1 MIQVSKYLICVSF
14 IRQVLLVLTQLE
26 GSGGFAIAHRLIHR
40 LSSQGG
46 LNDWG
51 PVGES
56 HQPPLNSNIAGL
68 HTPRPI

>member
-1 MIQVSKYLICVSF
+1 M
-14 IRQVLLVLTQLE
+14 LLVLTQLE

-51 PVGES
+51 PPGEA
-56 HQPPLNSNIAGL
+56 HQPPLSSTVTGL